1 MPTLSKKEM
10 NSRLSALRELDSGA
24 LRMAQHHDQQ
34 LADLESKCHSL
45 ELRKRYLRRIQSVL
59 HNSMHDD
66 HLVRSLITDIKSEMD
81 CHENVSPLIQY
92 AQYMH
97 CTCQEKGRDPNVMPK
112 QTAVDIKDDAYGLHK
127 QLVLQLTDIQN
138 HVQELQMELDDIN
151 RFMDEMFLMASQL
164 QK

>member
-34 LADLESKCHSL
+34 LAD
-45 ELRKRYLRRIQSVL
+45 
-59 HNSMHDD
+59 
-66 HLVRSLITDIKSEMD
+66 
-81 CHENVSPLIQY
+81 
-92 AQYMH
+92 YMH

-112 QTAVDIKDDAYGLHK
+112 QTAADIKDDAYELHK

-151 RFMDEMFLMASQL
+151 R
-164 QK
+164 